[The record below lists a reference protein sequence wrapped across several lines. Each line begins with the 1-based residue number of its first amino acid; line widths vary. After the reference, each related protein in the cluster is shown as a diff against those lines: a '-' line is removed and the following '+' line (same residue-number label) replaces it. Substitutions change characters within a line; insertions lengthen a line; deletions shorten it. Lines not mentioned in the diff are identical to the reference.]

1 MRSVEKITDYLRLYP
16 VRCVL
21 VISFIVLFVVGVG
34 CYYAGQQSTSRDINI
49 QRVHTVERQLNNAGA
64 ELDEATRTNQSARN
78 TVADGVIINERINDA
93 VARSKESIERSESA
107 NRRSTD
113 ALTEAQQL
121 VRSASATA
129 DENAKLIADSQRII
143 ENARIRF
150 EKGTSSG
157 AKK

>member
-1 MRSVEKITDYLRLYP
+1 MENRRYIIIGCAV
-16 VRCVL
+16 
-21 VISFIVLFVVGVG
+21 FIAFCIACG
-34 CYYAGQQSTSRDINI
+34 YYVGQQSTSRDINI
-49 QRVHTVERQLNNAGA
+49 QRVQTVERQLTNASA

-78 TVADGVIINERINDA
+78 TVADGVIVNERIDA
-93 VARSKESIERSESA
+93 SIDRSASAVERSESA

-113 ALTEAQQL
+113 AITEAKQL

-150 EKGTSSG
+150 EKGTSCG
-157 AKK
+157 AEK